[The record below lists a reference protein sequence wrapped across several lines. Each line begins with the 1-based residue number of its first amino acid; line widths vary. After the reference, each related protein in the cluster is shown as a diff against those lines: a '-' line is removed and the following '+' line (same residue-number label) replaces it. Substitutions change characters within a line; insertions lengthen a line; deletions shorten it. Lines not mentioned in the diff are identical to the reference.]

1 MGREING
8 KIQLNKWLFLVLLTI
23 VACAVPFTGVY
34 AARSAPGVLVPKAGG
49 KTTYGNSSVVIDA
62 TNASEGYLIVKYS
75 GNNSK
80 VKLQIT
86 GSNGI
91 KYTYNLNKGREEAFP
106 LTSGSGKYSVG
117 VFENVTGNKYSVLS
131 QADINASITNEFGP
145 YLYPSQYVDF
155 KPGCATVSKSNQL
168 AAGCSDDLQVV
179 ENVYNYVVNSISY
192 DFAKANSVQSGYI
205 SNVDAI
211 LSGGKGICLDYAA
224 VMTSMLRAQG
234 IPTRLEVGY
243 AKTAYHAW
251 ISTYIKDVGWVNG
264 IIKFNG
270 NSWSR
275 MDPTFASTSGTK
287 GAQTFVGDGT
297 SYSVKFIY

>member
-1 MGREING
+1 MNRIWGNNIKLNIWL
-8 KIQLNKWLFLVLLTI
+8 KIAFLT
-23 VACAVPFTGVY
+23 AVMVCIPLITAR
-34 AARSAPGVLVPKAGG
+34 AARSTPGVMVPKAGG
-49 KTTYGNSSVVIDA
+49 TNVYGNGTVSIDA
-62 TNASEGYLIVKYS
+62 SNASEGYLVVKYTGS
-75 GNNSK
+75 NAK
-80 VKLQIT
+80 VKMQIT

-91 KYTYNLNKGREEAFP
+91 KYTYNLNKNREEAFP
-106 LTSGSGKYSVG
+106 LTSGKGQYKVG
-117 VFENVTGNKYSVLS
+117 VYENVTGNKYSVLS
-131 QADINASITNEFGP
+131 QADINANITNEFGP

-155 KPGCATVSKSNQL
+155 RPGCATVSKSNQL
-168 AAGCSDDLQVV
+168 AAGCSDDLAVV
-179 ENVYNYVVNSISY
+179 ENVYNYVVSNISY

-243 AKTAYHAW
+243 ANTAYHAW

-287 GAQTFVGDGT
+287 GAKSFVGDGT
-297 SYSVKFIY
+297 NYSVKFIY

>member
-1 MGREING
+1 MGYTVSKVSQQNRWLRLLLLLSLVMIAP
-8 KIQLNKWLFLVLLTI
+8 ILN
-23 VACAVPFTGVY
+23 VY
-34 AARSAPGVLVPKAGG
+34 AARSNPGVLVPKAGG
-49 KTTYGNSSVVIDA
+49 KTTYGNANVTIDA
-62 TNASEGYLIVKYS
+62 TNASEGYLIVKYN
-75 GNNSK
+75 GNNAK

-91 KYTYNLNKGREEAFP
+91 KYTYNLNKGRDEAFP
-106 LTSGSGKYSVG
+106 LTSGSGNYSVG
-117 VFENVTGNKYSVLS
+117 VYENVTGNKYSVLS
-131 QADINASITNEFGP
+131 QADINANITNEFGP

-155 KPGCATVSKSNQL
+155 KPGCATVNKSNQL
-168 AAGCSDDLQVV
+168 ASGCSDDLQVV